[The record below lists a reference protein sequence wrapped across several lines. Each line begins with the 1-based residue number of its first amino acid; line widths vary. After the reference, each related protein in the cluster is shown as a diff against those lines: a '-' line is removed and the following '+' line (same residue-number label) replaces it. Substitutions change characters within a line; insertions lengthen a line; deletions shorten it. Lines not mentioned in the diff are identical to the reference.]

1 MSKSMKFV
9 SVAALGLGIFQNF
22 GAEAVKI
29 VSSDCSTENPC
40 TNTADNQKQYILDN
54 ASRENIMKAWN
65 KTTDFEESDSKLIGT
80 VTINGE
86 KVKLSYDQKK
96 D

>member
-29 VSSDCSTENPC
+29 ESSDCSTENLC
-40 TNTADNQKQYILDN
+40 INDADNGKKYVLDN